1 MVDRSQFRDWYHYVL
16 AVASEIAAPGLRLVA
31 RMASRSA
38 PAPPASWRTG
48 VIIGGDHI
56 GDVLYRTCSL
66 EALHRGLPDCRWSY
80 LTSESSAA
88 VLAGNPALAH
98 VLPWTSDSDER
109 PLELAKRD
117 QLAKKMFDV
126 ALCSDNI
133 AHHHAVMLALKLGIP
148 NRVGFTRKGL
158 SGLVTFGVATD
169 GPTSHPA
176 AFRRMVEAVTGLPD
190 PSPLRPRIYPSQ
202 NDLRAADAEW
212 HRLAMDDAEFV
223 IASAVTT
230 RQTIGD
236 FPPGFFSDILRRVL
250 VLAPTARVL
259 LSGGANDRPVLESIA
274 TELGDRAG
282 VSAGTLQLL
291 AYGAMLRRC
300 SAFVGADSGPRHL
313 ANAAGIP
320 VFFVRNMGATEIGSG
335 KYCPTEFDVA
345 PPGEYLS
352 PEAMRRALE
361 TVDRDAVANALAA
374 AARRQARDNI
384 AGTPS

>member
-1 MVDRSQFRDWYHYVL
+1 MVDRSQFRDSYHYAL

-31 RMASRSA
+31 RAASRSA
-38 PAPPASWRTG
+38 PAPPTSWRTG
-48 VIIGGDHI
+48 VIIGRDHI

-66 EALHRGLPDCRWSY
+66 QALHSGLPECRWSY
-80 LTSESSAA
+80 LTSESGAA

-98 VLPWTSDSDER
+98 VLPWTSDIDER
-109 PLELAKRD
+109 PLAPAKRD
-117 QLAKKMFDV
+117 ELAKKMFDV
-126 ALCSDNI
+126 ALCTDNI
-133 AHHHAVMLALKLGIP
+133 AHHHAVLLALQLGIP

-176 AFRRMVEAVTGLPD
+176 AFRRMVEAATGLPD

-202 NDLRAADAEW
+202 NDLRAADSEW
-212 HRLAMDDAEFV
+212 HRLGMNDAEFV

-230 RQTIGD
+230 RQAIGD
-236 FPPGFFSDILRRVL
+236 FPPEFFTEILRRVL

-259 LSGGANDRPVLESIA
+259 LSGSASDRPVLDTIA
-274 TELGDRAG
+274 PELGDRAC

-352 PEAMRRALE
+352 PEAMRRALD
-361 TVDRDAVANALAA
+361 TVDRDAVANALVS
-374 AARRQARDNI
+374 AARRQARDSI